1 MNINPEQ
8 LFRLLCDPI
17 RLRCVLL
24 IQHEGSLCVCELTEA
39 LDMVQPKISRH
50 LAMLRKGG
58 LLQDE
63 RRGQWVHYR
72 LHPELPDWARSIL
85 AAAAQGRESARLYE
99 QDRQRL
105 VRMQDRPSRL
115 RCA

>member
-8 LFRLLCDPI
+8 LLRLLCDPI

-24 IQHEGSLCVCELTEA
+24 IQQEGSLCVCELTDA

-58 LLQDE
+58 LLLDE
-63 RRGQWVHYR
+63 RQGLWVHYR
-72 LHPELPDWARSIL
+72 LHPELPEWALSIL
-85 AAAAQGRESARLYE
+85 AAAARGRETTGLYE

-105 VRMQDRPSRL
+105 AAMQDRPSRL

>member
-1 MNINPEQ
+1 MSPNLEQ

-24 IQHEGSLCVCELTEA
+24 IRDEGSLCVCELTEA

-58 LLQDE
+58 LLLDE

-72 LHPELPDWARSIL
+72 LHPELPDWALSIL
-85 AAAAQGRESARLYE
+85 AAAAQGRDSSRLYQ

-105 VRMQDRPSRL
+105 AAMQDRPSRP